1 MPSTLRC
8 PGTSRQLDFPP
19 SMNCQACGTALAA
32 TAKFCHKCGA
42 RVSAQMSAGHAA
54 GWRAG
59 LPWGVAGAALG
70 ALLTVLALRIG
81 AASGGGMRDAGD
93 TADDDSRSTPPDI
106 SQMSPEERATR
117 LYNRVMSLHSQG
129 QADSAEFFLPMALQA
144 YAMLPALDV
153 DARYHIGVLDLTGGN
168 AAGALAQADTI
179 RRATPTHLFGFM
191 LRARALELT
200 HDAAGALRAYRAFLQ
215 NEAAERARQRPEYGE
230 HAQNI
235 DAFRDQ
241 AKQVTAGK
249 ATRGS

>member
-1 MPSTLRC
+1 
-8 PGTSRQLDFPP
+8 
-19 SMNCQACGTALAA
+19 MNCQACGTALAA

-42 RVSAQMSAGHAA
+42 RVSAQTSDGQAS

-59 LPWGVAGAALG
+59 LRWGGMGAALG
-70 ALLTVLALRIG
+70 ALVPVLALRLG
-81 AASGGGMRDAGD
+81 GSSGSGMRDAGG
-93 TADDDSRSTPPDI
+93 AEVGPPPASRISPPDI

-153 DARYHIGVLDLTGGN
+153 DARYHIGVLDLTGGD

-179 RRATPTHLFGFM
+179 RRAAPTHLFGFM
-191 LRARALELT
+191 LRARARELQR
-200 HDAAGALRAYRAFLQ
+200 DAAGARRAYADFLK

-230 HAQNI
+230 HAQNL
-235 DAFRDQ
+235 DAFHQQ
-241 AKQVTAGK
+241 ATAATAAK
-249 ATRGS
+249 ATRGG

>member
-1 MPSTLRC
+1 
-8 PGTSRQLDFPP
+8 
-19 SMNCQACGTALAA
+19 MNCQTCGTALAA

-42 RVSAQMSAGHAA
+42 QVSAPKSDGQAA

-70 ALLTVLALRIG
+70 ALVTVLALRLG
-81 AASGGGMRDAGD
+81 GSSGSGVRDAGGVED
-93 TADDDSRSTPPDI
+93 GPPPASRVSPPDI
-106 SQMSPEERATR
+106 SEMSPEERATR
-117 LYNRVMSLHSQG
+117 LYNRVMSLHSRG
-129 QADSAEFFLPMALQA
+129 QADSAGFFLPMALQA

-153 DARYHIGVLDLTGGN
+153 DARYHIGVLALTGGD

-179 RRATPTHLFGFM
+179 QRVAPTHLFGFM

-200 HDAAGALRAYRAFLQ
+200 HDAAGARRAYRGFLQ

-230 HAQNI
+230 HAQNL

-249 ATRGS
+249 TTRGS